1 MDSEKKL
8 QEEEDIHAAAQIQA
22 DFPGEEH
29 ASFLWR
35 PSKNE
40 EVAVGQNFMTED
52 VLGNWEKIL
61 LEREPG
67 VTSEYWD

>member
-1 MDSEKKL
+1 MDSEKNL
-8 QEEEDIHAAAQIQA
+8 QEEEDIQAAAQIQA

-29 ASFLWR
+29 ASFLWG

-40 EVAVGQNFMTED
+40 EVAVGQIFMTED
-52 VLGNWEKIL
+52 LLGNWEKIL

-67 VTSEYWD
+67 VTSEY